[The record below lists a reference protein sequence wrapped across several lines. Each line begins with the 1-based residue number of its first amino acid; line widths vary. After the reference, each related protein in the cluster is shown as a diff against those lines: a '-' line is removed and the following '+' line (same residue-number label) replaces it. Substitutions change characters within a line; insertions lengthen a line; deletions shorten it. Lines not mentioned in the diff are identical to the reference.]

1 MPLFWARCRS
11 TSGQSGNIIS
21 KSRPGLSSDR
31 LCIRRRKIIE
41 PLPLAIT
48 ISLISSVSSHR
59 RATRKWHFKSYS
71 SSYWGGAMP
80 QRAREL
86 RVIKM
91 SFSCTLSRGTTA
103 ADATRCDL
111 LELPSSYQ
119 STHQPI
125 AGVIPLA
132 RSFSRNNKTIR
143 CCLSSTRCQKRMIM
157 IKCSAI
163 LLAARYSYSI
173 GVLSALSG
181 RWNGI

>member
-11 TSGQSGNIIS
+11 TSGQSRNIIS
-21 KSRPGLSSDR
+21 KSRTGLSSDR
-31 LCIRRRKIIE
+31 LCIRRGKIIE

-71 SSYWGGAMP
+71 SSYWGGGMP

-111 LELPSSYQ
+111 LELPSSYHSPP
-119 STHQPI
+119 STDS
-125 AGVIPLA
+125 GC
-132 RSFSRNNKTIR
+132 N
-143 CCLSSTRCQKRMIM
+143 STRSLLLSQQQNYSLLFVIDEMPEKDDNDKVQCNFAS
-157 IKCSAI
+157 CAI
-163 LLAARYSYSI
+163 
-173 GVLSALSG
+173 
-181 RWNGI
+181 